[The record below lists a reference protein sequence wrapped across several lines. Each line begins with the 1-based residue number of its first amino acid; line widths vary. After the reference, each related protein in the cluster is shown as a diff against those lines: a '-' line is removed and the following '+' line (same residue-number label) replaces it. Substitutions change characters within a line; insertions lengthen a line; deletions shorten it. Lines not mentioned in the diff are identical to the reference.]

1 MKRRIVVSLVFILAI
16 ALCAGL
22 VWFNFFRDKMIKD
35 FFATMKQPAQVV
47 TAAKVEAKTWTPSIS
62 AIGTAKAAN
71 GVELAFETA
80 GIVKEI
86 KFKANQ
92 NIRQGETLVQLDD
105 TVERADLLDV
115 QAAVKTAES
124 NFERAKTL
132 STRGYGTEANFDQ
145 ASALLAAARSR
156 LARLQA
162 TIEQKALKAPFSGTI
177 GITRVDIGQYL
188 QPGTVIASFQDL
200 QSMKVDFTVP
210 EQAAGEVKL
219 GQEVRL
225 GVSETDLP
233 FTGRIIGK
241 DPRVDPKTRL
251 VSVQALI
258 EANRDGAI
266 LPGQFLHVEVVLPP
280 QPNVVTLPQ
289 TAVITSLYGDYVYTV
304 ESEERDGQQ
313 VQAVKQV
320 FVKAGRRRGGSVEV
334 LSGVTPGQQVVAS
347 GQNKLQ
353 AGATVKVDNTID
365 VTRFDATKLANG
377 QQAATP

>member
-1 MKRRIVVSLVFILAI
+1 
-16 ALCAGL
+16 
-22 VWFNFFRDKMIKD
+22 
-35 FFATMKQPAQVV
+35 
-47 TAAKVEAKTWTPSIS
+47 
-62 AIGTAKAAN
+62 
-71 GVELAFETA
+71 
-80 GIVKEI
+80 
-86 KFKANQ
+86 
-92 NIRQGETLVQLDD
+92 
-105 TVERADLLDV
+105 
-115 QAAVKTAES
+115 
-124 NFERAKTL
+124 
-132 STRGYGTEANFDQ
+132 
-145 ASALLAAARSR
+145 
-156 LARLQA
+156 
-162 TIEQKALKAPFSGTI
+162 
-177 GITRVDIGQYL
+177 
-188 QPGTVIASFQDL
+188 VIASFQDL

-377 QQAATP
+377 Q

>member
-1 MKRRIVVSLVFILAI
+1 MKRRIVVAFVFILAVG
-16 ALCAGL
+16 LCAGL
-22 VWFNFFRDKMIKD
+22 IWFNFFRDKMIVQ
-35 FFATMKQPAQVV
+35 FFANMKQPAQAVS
-47 TAAKVEAKTWTPSIS
+47 AAKVEAKTWTPSIG

-92 NIRQGETLVQLDD
+92 SVRQGEVLVQLDD

-124 NFERAKTL
+124 SFERAKTL

-177 GITRVDIGQYL
+177 GIPRIDVGQYL
-188 QPGTVIASFQDL
+188 QPGSVISSFQDL
-200 QSMKVDFTVP
+200 SSMKVDFTVP
-210 EQAAGEVKL
+210 EQMAGEVKL
-219 GQEVRL
+219 GQEVRV
-225 GVSETDLP
+225 GVAPDNLP
-233 FTGRIIGK
+233 FKGRVIGK

-258 EANRDGAI
+258 DDNKDGTI
-266 LPGQFLHVEVVLPP
+266 LPGQFLHVEAILPE
-280 QPNVVTLPQ
+280 QPNVMTVPQ
-289 TAVITSLYGDYVYTV
+289 TAVIASLYGDYVYTIDA
-304 ESEERDGQQ
+304 EQRDGQEVQ
-313 VQAVKQV
+313 VVKQV
-320 FVKAGRRRGGSVEV
+320 FVKAGRRRGGAIEIV
-334 LSGVTPGQQVVAS
+334 SGINPGQQVVAS

-365 VTRFDATKLANG
+365 VTKLDTTKLASG
-377 QQAATP
+377 Q

>member
-1 MKRRIVVSLVFILAI
+1 MKRRIVVGLVFILAI

-35 FFATMKQPAQVV
+35 FFANMKQPAQVV

-92 NIRQGETLVQLDD
+92 TIRQGETLVQLDD
-105 TVERADLLDV
+105 TVERADLQDV

-177 GITRVDIGQYL
+177 GIARVDIGQYL

-225 GVSETDLP
+225 GVSENDLP

-304 ESEERDGQQ
+304 ESEDRGGQQ
-313 VQAVKQV
+313 VQAIKQV

-377 QQAATP
+377 Q